1 MRNKIIGSTLIIAG
15 TAIGAGMLAMPLTAA
30 QMGFKLTLA
39 LLSLLW
45 LLLTFTAL
53 LYAEVHQYS
62 SYNAGIATLSEQ
74 YLGKVGRLFVNFTL
88 LFFLYALLTAYVMGS
103 GDLLYSFM
111 PKILLSEGDRARQLS
126 SLFFVFIF
134 GGLIAT
140 GTSIADITNRLLFTF
155 KLFLLAVI
163 LYFLFKN
170 IELPYLKVSPVNS
183 LLFFSAM
190 PIFFM
195 TFGFHICTPTINEYL
210 KGNNQLLRL
219 ACFLGAS
226 SIFIIYIIWQLS
238 THGVLEQKVLTE
250 ILTEDPSLNGLIEAF
265 KVTTASHSIG
275 ETIRLFSLLA
285 LTTSFIGVALG
296 QISAVKDM
304 LTYFKIPHNRL
315 LVGLLTFSPPVVVG
329 FTNPQLFLS
338 AFAFAG
344 IIFAFIGII
353 LPVLLAY
360 KSRKCFPEGRHIPGG
375 NFSLGL
381 ALIAAFIIVIAYLLS
396 IFTEILPPVIG

>member
-1 MRNKIIGSTLIIAG
+1 MRNKILGSTLIIAG

-53 LYAEVHQYS
+53 LYAEVHQHN
-62 SYNAGIATLSEQ
+62 SYNAGIAALSEQ
-74 YLGKVGRLFVNFTL
+74 YLGKVGRLFVNFIL
-88 LFFLYALLTAYVMGS
+88 LFFLYALLTAYIMGS
-103 GDLLYSFM
+103 GDLLYSLM
-111 PKILLSEGDRARQLS
+111 PKTLFSAENQARQLS

-140 GTSIADITNRLLFTF
+140 SISIADLTNRLLFVI
-155 KLFLLAVI
+155 KLLLFITI
-163 LYFLFKN
+163 LYLLFRN
-170 IELPYLKVSPVNS
+170 IELPYLTVKPVNS

-210 KGNNQLLRL
+210 KGNNRLLKL

-226 SIFIIYIIWQLS
+226 SVFLIYIIWQLA
-238 THGVLEQKVLTE
+238 THGILEQGVLTK
-250 ILTEDPSLNGLIEAF
+250 ILKDDPSLNGLIDAF
-265 KVTTASHSIG
+265 KITTGSHLIG
-275 ETIRLFSLLA
+275 ETVRLFSLLA

-296 QISAVKDM
+296 QLSAVKDM
-304 LTYFKIPHNRL
+304 LTYFKISHNRL
-315 LVGLLTFSPPVVVG
+315 LLGLLTFSPPIVIG
-329 FTNPQLFLS
+329 FTYPQLFLS

-360 KSRKCFPEGRHIPGG
+360 KSRQHFPQGKQIPGG
-375 NFSLGL
+375 NLSLGL
-381 ALIAAFIIVIAYLLS
+381 ALLAALIIMVAYLLS
-396 IFTEILPPVIG
+396 IFTKVLPPVIS